1 MPKLS
6 HLFLFCS
13 SLIVLSACGGG
24 GGGESSNS
32 NSNNTEIPTST
43 INGTISS
50 AANMQFDSDLNDI
63 NTPFIDNSTFTKAQN
78 LQNFVTLQGFVT
90 KTPTR
95 DFSSTNNDRSFD
107 RYFLRTDVTDI
118 FQVQLQAGQNIQL
131 QVVNFEPMEETGAAF
146 AGDIDLTL
154 YNQTYDIVDSSAL
167 STEFERVKAPTDGIY
182 YIEAFAWAG
191 ASKYILKII
200 AISNFA
206 KINYTKKYS
215 VNKKKIIVLP
225 SGSSI
230 KRIFKFSNK
239 KKFFKIGYFGSL
251 YKSRGINLIRNLA
264 KIDNENQYYLYG
276 DFNRLNNFKFK
287 NSTTNLHLQDYIPY
301 KDIPDSLAEMDI
313 LLMPYISSITVA
325 GDVGDITK
333 FTSPLKLF
341 DYLSMGKI
349 IICSDIQV
357 LKEVIKDKENAIFV
371 KNYKNIFA
379 WKSKIHKLKNQPQKQ
394 FIMSKNNYQLSLKY
408 SLKERAKKILE
419 VVG

>member
-1 MPKLS
+1 MRICYL
-6 HLFLFCS
+6 
-13 SLIVLSACGGG
+13 
-24 GGGESSNS
+24 SNS
-32 NSNNTEIPTST
+32 AIPSSVASAIQIVKMCEAFSQLNN
-43 INGTISS
+43 
-50 AANMQFDSDLNDI
+50 
-63 NTPFIDNSTFTKAQN
+63 K
-78 LQNFVTLQGFVT
+78 VTLITTNVLKTNISLNEYYNIKYKFSFVRM
-90 KTPTR
+90 KKFNVFPLGMNYYLFSIFSIIESLKYKPEIYITR
-95 DFSSTNNDRSFD
+95 NFFTC
-107 RYFLRTDVTDI
+107 FLLVLLRKKI
-118 FQVQLQAGQNIQL
+118 I
-131 QVVNFEPMEETGAAF
+131 MELHH
-146 AGDIDLTL
+146 DL
-154 YNQTYDIVDSSAL
+154 D
-167 STEFERVKAPTDGIY
+167 TESRIIKFLMKK
-182 YIEAFAWAG
+182 FKFLN
-191 ASKYILKII
+191 SKHLKKII
-200 AISNFA
+200 AITRGV
-206 KINYTKKYS
+206 KDEYVKKKLINE
-215 VNKKKIIVLP
+215 KKIIVLP

-276 DFNRLNNFKFK
+276 DFNKLNNFKFK

-379 WKSKIHKLKNQPQKQ
+379 WKTKIHKLKNQPQKQ